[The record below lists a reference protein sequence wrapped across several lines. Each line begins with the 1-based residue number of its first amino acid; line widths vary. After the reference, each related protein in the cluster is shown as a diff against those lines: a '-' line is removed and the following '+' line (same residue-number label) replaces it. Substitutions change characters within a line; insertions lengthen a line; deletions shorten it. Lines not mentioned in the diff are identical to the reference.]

1 MGNSFKGEVSFDVDG
16 KSYRL
21 RYSTDALVQLEEKL
35 DRGIVDISGEM
46 MTWGKTPSKMRL
58 GLIRALLWAGLQD
71 HHPDID
77 IKAAGE
83 LITKAGGLAAIANL
97 VGEGMALA
105 FPAPEMKDA
114 RPPKQQAQPGT
125 G

>member
-1 MGNSFKGEVSFDVDG
+1 MGNSFKGEVSFEVDG
-16 KSYRL
+16 KTYTL
-21 RYSTDALVQLEEKL
+21 RYSTDALVQLEDKL
-35 DRGIVDISGEM
+35 DRGIVDISAEM

-58 GLIRALLWAGLQD
+58 GLIRAVLWAGLQD

-105 FPAPEMKDA
+105 FPSPETKDA
-114 RPPKQQAQPGT
+114 RPPREPARAGT